1 MEIINCFGEVVYG
14 GNHQDFTQDD
24 RAVFLENLLMFFF
37 TVKTAAHSENDI
49 IWFLRYVNSPPH
61 PSSGSPLAP
70 SKPSPLPH
78 LPSAVLQ
85 HILGAVLTFLPNHEK
100 LVPPLNLFRS
110 KVQPLAFLCFC
121 MQSFIRGQIFWGYI
135 HICIYIC
142 THAHMARH
150 KHVYS
155 MILKTTLMH
164 VACISGFLS

>member
-1 MEIINCFGEVVYG
+1 MEIINCFGEVIND

-24 RAVFLENLLMFFF
+24 RAIFLENLLMFFF

-70 SKPSPLPH
+70 SRPSPLPH

-110 KVQPLAFLCFC
+110 KVQPLASHVYVCTV
-121 MQSFIRGQIFWGYI
+121 
-135 HICIYIC
+135 HICTCSVTLCMFMYTYVLMC
-142 THAHMARH
+142 T
-150 KHVYS
+150 
-155 MILKTTLMH
+155 
-164 VACISGFLS
+164 